1 MVIHAGPGPKKVT
14 VCSQC
19 HGLPIQHDHK
29 TIACG
34 SCRCLSV
41 RLAGLKCGGCIPRGC
56 CKASFQMRN
65 DESNPVLCQD
75 QCGLFFT
82 WVHLPSFAVLLVTR
96 LTSCADVGSSAAL
109 KLERIRTAKT
119 LLGETART
127 LLQRPYRCP
136 YPYLQIEI
144 VRSWHGRVDIPWQ
157 PPALPERGV
166 GTRCGE

>member
-1 MVIHAGPGPKKVT
+1 MILSSAFVVIHAGPGPKKVT

-109 KLERIRTAKT
+109 KLERIRKQKRSWERRQG
-119 LLGETART
+119 LYCNART
-127 LLQRPYRCP
+127 AAPIHICR
-136 YPYLQIEI
+136 
-144 VRSWHGRVDIPWQ
+144 
-157 PPALPERGV
+157 
-166 GTRCGE
+166 